1 MRGGH
6 PSHSH
11 CLTVT
16 AMLGRSHFSVWNSTG
31 SVKFIDGSHKYTY
44 TYNWNKQLYTDC
56 TKLQSRKSCCFK
68 LWYKG
73 FLSRGN
79 FQDSKN
85 HQKTMTKKLTITEV
99 TLSGIPARTHTSLP
113 GETDSIGEKRKIKKE
128 DDKGKEKLQKKRT
141 SQKRLYVT
149 ENNIA

>member
-1 MRGGH
+1 
-6 PSHSH
+6 
-11 CLTVT
+11 
-16 AMLGRSHFSVWNSTG
+16 
-31 SVKFIDGSHKYTY
+31 
-44 TYNWNKQLYTDC
+44 
-56 TKLQSRKSCCFK
+56 
-68 LWYKG
+68 
-73 FLSRGN
+73 
-79 FQDSKN
+79 
-85 HQKTMTKKLTITEV
+85 MTKKLTITEV